1 MKHYESIITCPIERK
16 ERRKNSWDTYSITN
30 TYVLLKDLH
39 TAIALEN
46 GRHVPL
52 ELWRDK
58 YDLDPITETSC
69 SEHRKKGSMKLVA
82 PSW

>member
-1 MKHYESIITCPIERK
+1 
-16 ERRKNSWDTYSITN
+16 
-30 TYVLLKDLH
+30 
-39 TAIALEN
+39 
-46 GRHVPL
+46 L